1 MSKNIIYENKSVL
14 LLGVGGISMYQIAL
28 ALKDIGLKVY
38 GYDIKESEYT
48 KKCQNVG
55 IEITT
60 KFKRE
65 KENKCFNFAV

>member
-1 MSKNIIYENKSVL
+1 MSKNIKYEYKSVL

-38 GYDIKESEYT
+38 GYDIKESVYT
-48 KKCQNVG
+48 QKCKDVG

-60 KFKRE
+60 KFKSE
-65 KENKCFNFAV
+65 FLKVDFCV